1 MPSEPSE
8 PSKPSLISVI
18 MPVYNVERYVRKA
31 AESVLRQT
39 YPHLELIVVN
49 DGSTDGSPAICDEL
63 AAQDPRVR
71 VVHQPNRGLSCARNA
86 GFSLAKG
93 DFVYHLDSDDWLRE
107 DALDILVRRMQ
118 ETAADL
124 VFFDVVVV
132 DEHESPLK
140 ERYSYMR
147 RRCYGVQN
155 GLQMMW
161 ELNEDNAFCVQVPFL
176 LIRKSFLDA
185 TGIMFCEG
193 MLHEDVLFA
202 FLVFMAA
209 SRVAHAHER
218 LYFQRVRSQ
227 SITTSKMAARN
238 ALGVF
243 SAFSQSLQAASP
255 ALKDAALYPIVAEHL
270 ARIFIG
276 AMAVY
281 HQLPAKDKRE
291 VAPQKDA
298 MVAQV
303 KKMGCF
309 QQKKVALLC
318 WNSRLFFALRTVYGW
333 MQLLRTRA
341 ERAG

>member
-1 MPSEPSE
+1 MPSE

-63 AAQDPRVR
+63 AAQDSRVR
-71 VVHQPNRGLSCARNA
+71 VVHQQNGGPSNARNA
-86 GFSLAKG
+86 AIFLARG
-93 DFVYHLDSDDWLRE
+93 EFLYFLDSDDWLRE
-107 DALDILVRRMQ
+107 DALDILVQRMR
-118 ETAADL
+118 ETAAEL
-124 VFFDVVVV
+124 LFFDSAIV
-132 DEHESPLK
+132 DENNTPDRLK
-140 ERYSYMR
+140 HNYIRS
-147 RRCYGVQN
+147 RCYGMQD
-155 GLQMMW
+155 GPRMMG
-161 ELNEDNAFCVQVPFL
+161 ELNRDNAFSVSVPFL
-176 LIRKSFLDA
+176 FIHKSFLDA
-185 TGIMFCEG
+185 IGLRFYDGI
-193 MLHEDVLFA
+193 LHEDVLFT
-202 FLVFMAA
+202 FQLFVHA
-209 SRVAHAHER
+209 SRVAHVQES
-218 LYFQRVRSQ
+218 LYFRRIRAQ
-227 SITTSKMAARN
+227 SIMTLPKT
-238 ALGVF
+238 ALHASGVF
-243 SAFSQSLQAASP
+243 TACIQSLQAASP

-318 WNSRLFFALRTVYGW
+318 WNSRFFFALRTVYGW

-341 ERAG
+341 R